1 MYDMNMPTVLSPR
14 DVEEE
19 LSDVAGYLNSQH
31 ARLVRLTAQA
41 ITSGEWFG
49 VGIHTPVQWLTIQ
62 VGLSSGRAKQI
73 VAIAKRLDEFPLM
86 MEAFDRG
93 ELAVDQVA
101 VAAKAP
107 AWADELVTRFA
118 QCATV
123 NQLRR
128 MIRDE
133 HFDGDPDQ
141 PEPEIKPE
149 RETCSFGFDD
159 HSRFNFHA
167 DLDTDHGMIVDAA
180 MNEARDSLFAAG
192 KADVTWSDTFVEM
205 ARRSLSNAPE
215 DRQERFKSYIHIRT
229 DRDLSQL
236 TSGVVLP
243 DAVRDYLTCDGMIQ
257 PVWERDNIPFGVGRA
272 QRMVSERTRR
282 IVEHRDRGCRV
293 PGCGAKHVVMHHII
307 HWTAGGLT
315 ETWNLISLCPQ
326 HHRLHH
332 KGLLRIDGNA
342 DIPGGMTFAD
352 ARGSRLIEHPNP
364 VSPTGQPPEP
374 ASRYEHPTG
383 ERLQPRWIDWS
394 HPNARKRR
402 REQADLRPHHDP
414 NQR

>member
-1 MYDMNMPTVLSPR
+1 MSTVLTPR
-14 DVEEE
+14 DVEEQ
-19 LSDVAGYLNSQH
+19 LSDVAGHLNSQH

-49 VGIHTPVQWLTIQ
+49 VGIHTAVQWLTIQ

-73 VAIAKRLDEFPLM
+73 VAIAKRVDEFPLM

-107 AWADELVTRFA
+107 AWADEQVTRFA

-133 HFDGDPDQ
+133 HFDGDPDE

-167 DLDTDHGMIVDAA
+167 DLDTDDGMIVDAA

-192 KADVTWSDTFVEM
+192 KTDVTWSDTFVEM
-205 ARRSLSNAPE
+205 ARRSLAGAPE
-215 DRQERFKSYIHIRT
+215 DRQERFKSYIHIHT
-229 DRDLSQL
+229 VRDLSQL

-243 DAVRDYLTCDGMIQ
+243 DAIRDYLTCDGMIQ
-257 PVWERDNIPFGVGRA
+257 PVWERDNIPFGVGVRKGWSPSGPAGSSSIVIRA
-272 QRMVSERTRR
+272 
-282 IVEHRDRGCRV
+282 
-293 PGCGAKHVVMHHII
+293 VVFPA
-307 HWTAGGLT
+307 AGPST
-315 ETWNLISLCPQ
+315 S
-326 HHRLHH
+326 
-332 KGLLRIDGNA
+332 
-342 DIPGGMTFAD
+342 
-352 ARGSRLIEHPNP
+352 
-364 VSPTGQPPEP
+364 
-374 ASRYEHPTG
+374 
-383 ERLQPRWIDWS
+383 
-394 HPNARKRR
+394 
-402 REQADLRPHHDP
+402 
-414 NQR
+414 